1 MAPTFRKAVAPTYL
15 FLCLTLGGSAQGIWA
30 NAILQI
36 LAVAIIAWSIIDPK
50 GSKPP
55 IAVRSLALLVFVAL
69 LLVLIQLLPLPP
81 GVWAS
86 LPGRGMVTEGRTL
99 LGLPQG
105 WSSVSLAPYD
115 TMATLLVLLP
125 PVAMFLAILHSDD
138 RNEAPLAMSLIA
150 ATFAGVLLGLPQA
163 MGGNV
168 SGSPWYFYERSNF
181 GYATGFFANKNHMA
195 SLLLVTLPFLVA
207 LGSFVARST
216 KDPRK
221 RYSIVVLTAGGI
233 GVLAVGLILNRSM
246 AGLGLLFPVAI
257 ASALMIERVPQKFR
271 VAVVGL
277 GAAAFLAFLV
287 VLFTPIGERIAPVGS
302 SDSLSSRQQILST
315 SVDAI
320 RQFGPVGSGLGTFPK
335 VYPLF
340 EDPDTIGRTVVNHA
354 HNDYVELI
362 IEMGM
367 AGAILIALFLLWWA
381 VSVRRMLAAPNAS
394 LFAKAGAIGSAAI
407 LLHSVVDYPL
417 RTAAISSV
425 FAMCLAMILLS
436 RSSARSSKDLRE
448 VRHLV
453 IE

>member
-1 MAPTFRKAVAPTYL
+1 
-15 FLCLTLGGSAQGIWA
+15 
-30 NAILQI
+30 
-36 LAVAIIAWSIIDPK
+36 
-50 GSKPP
+50 
-55 IAVRSLALLVFVAL
+55 
-69 LLVLIQLLPLPP
+69 
-81 GVWAS
+81 
-86 LPGRGMVTEGRTL
+86 
-99 LGLPQG
+99 
-105 WSSVSLAPYD
+105 
-115 TMATLLVLLP
+115 MATLRVLLP

-195 SLLLVTLPFLVA
+195 SLLLVILPFLVA
-207 LGSFVARST
+207 LGSFAARST

-233 GVLAVGLILNRSM
+233 GVLAVGLVLNRSM

-417 RTAAISSV
+417 RTAAVSSV